1 MTIISLGVLLDRAC
15 EEIAARGSALDHGSR
30 LIVHPLVYQC
40 VAQTRP
46 KEMAQ
51 GCPLLLLGLELAPS
65 EDVSLSDFKIVR

>member
-1 MTIISLGVLLDRAC
+1 VTVISLGVLLDRAC
-15 EEIAARGSALDHGSR
+15 EEIAARGKALDHGSR

-40 VAQTRP
+40 VAQIRA

-65 EDVSLSDFKIVR
+65 EDISPSDFKIAR